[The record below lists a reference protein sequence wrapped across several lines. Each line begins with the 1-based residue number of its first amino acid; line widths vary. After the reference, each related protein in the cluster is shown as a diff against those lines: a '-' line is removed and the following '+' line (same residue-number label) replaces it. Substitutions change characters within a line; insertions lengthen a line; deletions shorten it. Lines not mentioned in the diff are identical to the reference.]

1 MGTLETPQDRHGYI
15 HRTGPP
21 EWNKQTEAK
30 VEQGAQE
37 AKAVV
42 HGGRGLVPR
51 PGHNSRDLCTP
62 PQKITM
68 GQLRGTRSPP
78 GLNTH
83 KQLKRPWSLIGQIR
97 PRPAGLSI
105 RQRPAGDTMIG
116 WLDNNGSSRLA

>member
-37 AKAVV
+37 AKA
-42 HGGRGLVPR
+42 GGPWWPWPR
-51 PGHNSRDLCTP
+51 PSARPQQPGPLYP

-78 GLNTH
+78 GRTYKNSKKTVVTVWSNT
-83 KQLKRPWSLIGQIR
+83 
-97 PRPAGLSI
+97 AT
-105 RQRPAGDTMIG
+105 AG
-116 WLDNNGSSRLA
+116 WLVNTAAAVWGYHNRLA

>member
-1 MGTLETPQDRHGYI
+1 MGTLEAPQDRHGYI

-37 AKAVV
+37 AKA
-42 HGGRGLVPR
+42 GGPWWPWPR
-51 PGHNSRDLCTP
+51 PSARPQQPGPLYP

-83 KQLKRPWSLIGQIR
+83 TQYLKRPRSLSGQIR

-105 RQRPAGDTMIG
+105 RQRPAGETITG
-116 WLDNNGSSRLA
+116 WLDK